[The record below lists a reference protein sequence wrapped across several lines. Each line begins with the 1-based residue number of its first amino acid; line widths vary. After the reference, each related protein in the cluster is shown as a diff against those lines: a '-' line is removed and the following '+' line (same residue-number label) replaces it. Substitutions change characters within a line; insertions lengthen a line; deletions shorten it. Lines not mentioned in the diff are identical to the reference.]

1 MNKWIGSG
9 RLIKDAEIRYFPS
22 SGKPFAT
29 FALAIPDPFA
39 RKGEPKADFIDCIVY
54 DKKKVEL
61 IEKHIRKGTKLE
73 IVGRLKSGSFI
84 NRDGNR
90 SYYRRIVVTEL
101 EFAESRAAEQQADI
115 QAELDSMSLES
126 YDFMDIPEGA
136 DGELQFA

>member
-22 SGKPFAT
+22 TGKPYAT
-29 FALAIPDPFA
+29 FTLAIPDPYA
-39 RKGEPKADFIDCIVY
+39 RKGEPKADFIDFIVY
-54 DKKKVEL
+54 DKQKVDL

-73 IVGRLKSGSFI
+73 IVGRLKSGSYT
-84 NRDGNR
+84 NREGKR
-90 SYYRRIVVTEL
+90 AYYRRIVVAEL

-115 QAELDSMSLES
+115 QAELENLSQES

-136 DGELQFA
+136 DGGLPFA

>member
-22 SGKPFAT
+22 SGKPYAT

-54 DKKKVEL
+54 D
-61 IEKHIRKGTKLE
+61 
-73 IVGRLKSGSFI
+73 
-84 NRDGNR
+84 NREGNR
-90 SYYRRIVVTEL
+90 VYYRRIVVTEL
-101 EFAESRAAEQQADI
+101 EFAESRAAEQQEDI
-115 QAELDSMSLES
+115 QTELESLSRES

-136 DGELQFA
+136 DGELPFA

>member
-9 RLIKDAEIRYFPS
+9 RLIRDAEIRYFPS
-22 SGKPFAT
+22 TGKPYAT
-29 FALAIPDPFA
+29 FTLAIPDPYA

-54 DKKKVEL
+54 DKQKVDL

-73 IVGRLKSGSFI
+73 IVGRLKSGSYT
-84 NRDGNR
+84 NREGNR
-90 SYYRRIVVTEL
+90 AYYRRIVVAEL

-115 QAELDSMSLES
+115 QTELENLSREN

-136 DGELQFA
+136 DGELPFV